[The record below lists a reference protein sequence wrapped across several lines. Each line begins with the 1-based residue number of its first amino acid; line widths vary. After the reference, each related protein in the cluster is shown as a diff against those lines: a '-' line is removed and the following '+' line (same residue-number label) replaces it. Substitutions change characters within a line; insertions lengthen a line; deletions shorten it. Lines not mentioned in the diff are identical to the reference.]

1 MDETVWCPG
10 CQARLTLPSLPAGQ
24 TVQCPR
30 CRQVFEPYGQ
40 RSKPAVI
47 VEPPAPLSIIQVHN
61 GTVQDEIADL
71 ADDGTADDPRLVGR
85 PEPLRG
91 ERRATIAIVMLAACI
106 LSYGVQFYIN
116 FERAQL
122 IQLEQEL
129 REPLRFVGWPDFG
142 QPVDPRFADLDRRWE
157 NLEQFGGLA
166 NLLHHAIYW
175 PTMVVFLI
183 WFHRA
188 YRNLQNLKAN
198 GLSDIPILATASFF
212 VPILNLFRPY
222 LVVQRIW
229 RASDP
234 RFISP
239 PESWTGSPRALSV
252 RFWWFFFLSASVL
265 STLRLLASA
274 ADQGRLGDDELIAS
288 QIASASNL
296 CMIVAGLL
304 LIFIIRVIAQRQR
317 ERYIRLYEDRA

>member
-1 MDETVWCPG
+1 MDETVRCPG
-10 CQARLTLPSLPAGQ
+10 CQAHLTLPSVPAGQ

-30 CRQVFEPYGQ
+30 CRQVFEPARQ
-40 RSKPAVI
+40 RARSTAAPS
-47 VEPPAPLSIIQVHN
+47 PPS
-61 GTVQDEIADL
+61 
-71 ADDGTADDPRLVGR
+71 GTAREIIEDFDDDTPADARLFGR

-91 ERRATIAIVMLAACI
+91 ERKATIAIVMLAACI
-106 LSYGVQFYIN
+106 LSYGVQFYVN

-129 REPLRFVGWPDFG
+129 REPPRFPLGFAPEFR
-142 QPVDPRFADLDRRWE
+142 QPVDPRIADLDRRWE
-157 NLEQFGGLA
+157 NLEQYGGLA

-188 YRNLQNLKAN
+188 YRNLQNLQAK

-222 LVVQRIW
+222 LVVQQIW

-239 PESWTGSPRALSV
+239 PESWTGSPRALSA
-252 RFWWFFFLSASVL
+252 RLWWFFFLAASML
-265 STLRLLASA
+265 STLRLLTSA
-274 ADQGRLGDDELIAS
+274 GDQGRIGDDELIAS
-288 QIASASNL
+288 QIAWASNL

-304 LIFIIRVIAQRQR
+304 LIFIIRGIAQRQR
-317 ERYIRLYEDRA
+317 ERYIRLYEDPA